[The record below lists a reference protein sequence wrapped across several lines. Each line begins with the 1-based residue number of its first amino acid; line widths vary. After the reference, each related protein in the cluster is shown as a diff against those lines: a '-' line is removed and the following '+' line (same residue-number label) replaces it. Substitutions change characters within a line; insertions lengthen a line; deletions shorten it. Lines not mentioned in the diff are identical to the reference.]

1 MGGGTTASYT
11 YAAVDATNGPVVTVA
26 AAASTTS
33 AGRYITYTGL
43 TANTAYDV
51 YCATATVVSASTS
64 VTTTQASTGSYSVS
78 SSVQLQGVSATQF
91 NYESRLWFKSKA
103 AAGAGSY
110 CGSDGATACAA
121 KDCSISSYARR
132 RALSVT
138 FSIAFQSKA
147 AADSAATTLST
158 YMTGGTFVTDLTSC
172 TYSSCS
178 LSSVTGV
185 TVTSPAVATPTS
197 SSSSS
202 SSSSTTTSVSGAVSA
217 ASFSLCGL
225 VVVLLALIR
234 L

>member
-1 MGGGTTASYT
+1 MGGTATCAWGGATATYT
-11 YAAVDATNGPVVTVA
+11 YAAVGATNGPVVTVA

-51 YCATATVVSASTS
+51 YCATSTLISASTS
-64 VTTTQASTGSYSVS
+64 VTTAQTSTGSYS
-78 SSVQLQGVSATQF
+78 
-91 NYESRLWFKSKA
+91 
-103 AAGAGSY
+103 
-110 CGSDGATACAA
+110 
-121 KDCSISSYARR
+121 RR
-132 RALSVT
+132 RDLSVT
-138 FSIAFQSKA
+138 FSIAFQSSA
-147 AADSAATTLST
+147 AATNAATALNT

-185 TVTSPAVATPTS
+185 TVTSAAVATASS

-217 ASFSLCGL
+217 ATLSLGGL
-225 VVVLLALIR
+225 VAVPFALLR
-234 L
+234 LQ

>member
-51 YCATATVVSASTS
+51 YCATSTLISASTS
-64 VTTTQASTGSYSVS
+64 VTTASTSTGSYSVS
-78 SSVQLQGVSATQF
+78 SSVTLAGVTATQF
-91 NYESRLWFKSKA
+91 NSESRAWFKSKA
-103 AAGAGSY
+103 AAGAGSF

-121 KDCSISSYARR
+121 KDCSISSYSRR
-132 RALSVT
+132 RDLSVT
-138 FSIAFQSKA
+138 FSIAFQSSA
-147 AADSAATTLST
+147 AATSAATTLNT

-185 TVTSPAVATPTS
+185 TVTSAAVATASS

-217 ASFSLCGL
+217 ATLSLGGL
-225 VVVLLALIR
+225 VAVLLALIR